1 MSLGTF
7 ASRPFFPALVAGLLA
22 CGGDDLVIPPETTQ
36 VQMVRGDD
44 QVGPAGA
51 ALPDP
56 LIVRLV
62 DAGGNGI
69 PNRAVLWV
77 LRSGGGGVTPTTGT
91 TDAEGY
97 ASAEWTLGSE
107 PGLNSVEAQVPDVG
121 SVIFTAT
128 VTGTPGTGSIEL
140 VAGDNQQVTAGT
152 QVPTAPAVRVRDANG
167 DPVEGVAVTFQVTG
181 GGGEV
186 SPGQQTTDENGIAR
200 VEWTLGDS
208 PGTNTLEARADE
220 LTGSPVVFTAE
231 GISPESEVDR
241 LVFLSQ
247 PSEAKKGQTFSVT
260 VALVDNVGNVVP
272 LSGIFIYLD
281 LFPDGSE
288 VPDNQLLRGEHFENT
303 ENGVAVFDIR
313 IERKGTY
320 RIRAL
325 TDDLPELGVHGP
337 EPYLF
342 SSEIKV
348 K

>member
-1 MSLGTF
+1 MSL
-7 ASRPFFPALVAGLLA
+7 AARVSRFIYTALVASLLA
-22 CGGDDLVIPPETTQ
+22 CGGEDLVIPPETTH

-44 QVGPAGA
+44 QIGLPGA
-51 ALPDP
+51 ALRDP

-62 DAGGNGI
+62 DAAGVGI

-77 LRSGGGGVTPTTGT
+77 LRAGDGSVTPTTGT

-107 PGLNSVEAQVPDVG
+107 PGTNSVEAQVPDVG
-121 SVIFTAT
+121 SVVFTAT

-140 VAGDNQQVTAGT
+140 VAGDNQQTPVGA
-152 QVPTAPAVRVRDANG
+152 QVPTAPSVRVRDANG
-167 DPVEGVAVTFQVTG
+167 DPVEGVLVTFQVTG
-181 GGGEV
+181 GDGEV
-186 SPGQQTTDENGIAR
+186 SPSQQITDEDGIAR

-208 PGTNTLEARADE
+208 PGTNTLEAHADE
-220 LTGSPVVFTAE
+220 LSGSPVVFTAE

-241 LVFLSQ
+241 LVYLSQ
-247 PSEAKKGQTFSVT
+247 PSEVKKGQTFSVT
-260 VALVDNVGNVVP
+260 VALVDNSGNVVP

-281 LFPDGSE
+281 LFPDGSD
-288 VPDNQLLRGEHFENT
+288 VPDNQVLRGEHFENT
-303 ENGVAVFDIR
+303 DNGVAVFDIR

-342 SSEIKV
+342 SSKIEV

>member
-44 QVGPAGA
+44 QA

-186 SPGQQTTDENGIAR
+186 TPSAPGSR
-200 VEWTLGDS
+200 S
-208 PGTNTLEARADE
+208 R
-220 LTGSPVVFTAE
+220 
-231 GISPESEVDR
+231 R
-241 LVFLSQ
+241 
-247 PSEAKKGQTFSVT
+247 
-260 VALVDNVGNVVP
+260 
-272 LSGIFIYLD
+272 
-281 LFPDGSE
+281 
-288 VPDNQLLRGEHFENT
+288 
-303 ENGVAVFDIR
+303 
-313 IERKGTY
+313 
-320 RIRAL
+320 
-325 TDDLPELGVHGP
+325 
-337 EPYLF
+337 
-342 SSEIKV
+342 
-348 K
+348 

>member
-1 MSLGTF
+1 MR
-7 ASRPFFPALVAGLLA
+7 ASRLIFPALVAGLLA
-22 CGGDDLVIPPETTQ
+22 CGGDDLVIPPETTH

-44 QVGPAGA
+44 QIGLPGA
-51 ALPDP
+51 PLADP

-62 DAGGNGI
+62 DAAGTGI

-77 LRSGGGGVTPTTGT
+77 LRSGDGAVTPTTGT

-107 PGLNSVEAQVPDVG
+107 PGPNAVEAQVPDVG
-121 SVIFTAT
+121 SVVFTAT

-140 VAGDNQQVTAGT
+140 VAGDNQQAPVGT
-152 QVPTAPAVRVRDANG
+152 QVPTAPSVRVRDAAGN
-167 DPVEGVAVTFQVTG
+167 PVEGVTVTFQVTG

-186 SPGQQTTDENGIAR
+186 TPGQQTTDGNGIAR
-200 VEWTLGDS
+200 VEWKLGDS
-208 PGTNTLEARADE
+208 PGTNTLEARADQVA
-220 LTGSPVVFTAE
+220 GSPVVFTAE
-231 GISPESEVDR
+231 GISPASEVDR

-247 PSEAKKGQTFSVT
+247 PTEVKKGQTFTVT
-260 VALVDNVGNVVP
+260 VALVDNGGNVVP
-272 LSGIFIYLD
+272 LSGIFVYLD

-288 VPDNQLLRGEHFENT
+288 VPDNQRLRGEHFENT

-313 IERKGTY
+313 IEEKGTY

-325 TDDLPELGVHGP
+325 TDDLPELGPHGP
-337 EPYLF
+337 EPFLF
-342 SSEIKV
+342 SSPIKV